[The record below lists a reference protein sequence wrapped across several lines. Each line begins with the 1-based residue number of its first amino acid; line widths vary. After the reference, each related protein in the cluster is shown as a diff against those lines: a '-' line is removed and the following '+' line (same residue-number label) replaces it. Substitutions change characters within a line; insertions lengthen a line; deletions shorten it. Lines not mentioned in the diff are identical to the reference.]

1 MKLSLGFSPC
11 PNDTFIFD
19 AMIHHKIDTE
29 GLEFDVIME
38 DVEQLNQRAFS
49 ENIDITKL
57 SFHAFAYLSEKYALL
72 NSGSAL
78 GNNCG
83 PLLIAKKMIATDEI
97 ANAKIAIPGQFT
109 TANLLLKLAFPD
121 HSNKV
126 EMIFSKI
133 EDAVLN
139 ESVDAG
145 LIIHENRFTFPAKG
159 LVKIMDLGEFWESA
173 TGHPIPLGGIVVKR
187 TLPRTLQQKIDRVL
201 EKSVLFA
208 MGQPEQT
215 MDFVSLHAQE
225 MNREV
230 MRNHIRLYVNK
241 YTIELGTKGKAAV
254 QQLFE
259 KCKNLGLLKTPSNEI
274 FAG

>member
-1 MKLSLGFSPC
+1 
-11 PNDTFIFD
+11 
-19 AMIHHKIDTE
+19 
-29 GLEFDVIME
+29 

-145 LIIHENRFTFPAKG
+145 LIIHENRFTFPAK
-159 LVKIMDLGEFWESA
+159 
-173 TGHPIPLGGIVVKR
+173 
-187 TLPRTLQQKIDRVL
+187 
-201 EKSVLFA
+201 
-208 MGQPEQT
+208 
-215 MDFVSLHAQE
+215 
-225 MNREV
+225 
-230 MRNHIRLYVNK
+230 
-241 YTIELGTKGKAAV
+241 
-254 QQLFE
+254 
-259 KCKNLGLLKTPSNEI
+259 
-274 FAG
+274 